1 MEMIKLK
8 RDRSDLQLAI
18 DKLSKELGSLK
29 SEDRRLN
36 DVTDN
41 LGECLSTLVEI

>member
-18 DKLSKELGSLK
+18 DKLSKELGGLK
-29 SEDRRLN
+29 SEDRKLH
-36 DVTDN
+36 DITDT